1 MVQNFPIQ
9 LITHHLWL
17 LAILKR
23 LTITTEYYNILV
35 YFMNIRTYGII
46 VIIVILSCTCISVMG
61 RLSLSHSPILH
72 TYECDRATSE
82 LYLIVIT
89 QDEYD
94 ILVIIRV

>member
-1 MVQNFPIQ
+1 MVVSYIEEVN
-9 LITHHLWL
+9 
-17 LAILKR
+17 
-23 LTITTEYYNILV
+23 YYNRVLQYFSILHE
-35 YFMNIRTYGII
+35 YTYGII
-46 VIIVILSCTCISVMG
+46 VIIVILSCTCISVME